1 MVVFMAGF
9 LMETGFLTLRS
20 MKALVTEFLA
30 FESRIAD
37 PNFDKPRLLESIVF
51 KANELL
57 SSALFAALEALL
69 LFTFLTRLASPE
81 FFCACTTADYQGC
94 EGKYPKSLRFHTFV
108 LQLTG

>member
-9 LMETGFLTLRS
+9 LLETGFLPFRT

-30 FESRIAD
+30 FESRIGE
-37 PNFDKPRLLESIVF
+37 PNFSKPMVVESIVF

-81 FFCACTTADYQGC
+81 FFCACTTADHQGC